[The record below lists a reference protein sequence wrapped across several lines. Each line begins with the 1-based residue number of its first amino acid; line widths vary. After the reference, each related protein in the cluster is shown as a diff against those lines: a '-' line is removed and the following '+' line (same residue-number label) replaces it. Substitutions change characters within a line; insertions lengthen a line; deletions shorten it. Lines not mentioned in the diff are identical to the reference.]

1 MIVLLLLKF
10 YKTVNPSYL
19 IIIRLFIAR
28 LSNIFFQ
35 KMMDGWL
42 QNPSNKNILR
52 FYNSQSN
59 SKKIFIVYIDEIVK
73 KDQET
78 DFIIKEKKKLKVN
91 EAVDLWRNLKTKGWK
106 EMKTKNH

>member
-1 MIVLLLLKF
+1 MK
-10 YKTVNPSYL
+10 
-19 IIIRLFIAR
+19 
-28 LSNIFFQ
+28 
-35 KMMDGWL
+35 DGWL

-59 SKKIFIVYIDEIVK
+59 SKKMFIVFIDEIVK
-73 KDQET
+73 EDQET

-91 EAVDLWRNLKTKGWK
+91 EAVDLWRNLKIKGWK